1 MIKKAQISIE
11 FIFAFGIILL
21 MFLIILGFVVD
32 KRHEIVESEIQLNKE
47 NTCLLISSLITS
59 AFVNGDSTIIN
70 ISIDYNVTID
80 RINNNTNYKD
90 INVEGIYCFLPIKDI
105 SRVTLTKG
113 TIKIENQDNHIDI
126 KNV

>member
-1 MIKKAQISIE
+1 
-11 FIFAFGIILL
+11 
-21 MFLIILGFVVD
+21 MFLIMLGFVVD
-32 KRHEIVESEIQLNKE
+32 KRHEISESETQLNKE

-70 ISIDYNVTID
+70 VSIDYNITINTT
-80 RINNNTNYKD
+80 NNNTNDKTLD
-90 INVEGIYCFLPIKDI
+90 VEGIYCFLPIKDI
-105 SRVTLTKG
+105 PKVALTKG